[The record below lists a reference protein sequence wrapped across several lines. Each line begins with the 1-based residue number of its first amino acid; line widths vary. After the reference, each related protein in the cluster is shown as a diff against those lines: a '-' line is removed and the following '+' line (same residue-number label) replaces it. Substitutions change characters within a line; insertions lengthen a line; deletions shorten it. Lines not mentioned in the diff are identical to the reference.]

1 MDYGHWAQNALNHF
15 HLLSVSIV
23 VNLSI
28 NGCGYD
34 SSFNKKV
41 HAIFLFGQKSSK
53 SITDLFFLVNR
64 PKPAQNRH
72 TKTETAQKFEFLY
85 FGALPKTETAQKIKN
100 RPMFRPNRNYPLCIC
115 QSEFTENFYIKIPL

>member
-41 HAIFLFGQKSSK
+41 HAIFLFGKK
-53 SITDLFFLVNR
+53 V
-64 PKPAQNRH
+64 QN
-72 TKTETAQKFEFLY
+72 Q
-85 FGALPKTETAQKIKN
+85 
-100 RPMFRPNRNYPLCIC
+100 
-115 QSEFTENFYIKIPL
+115 

>member
-41 HAIFLFGQKSSK
+41 HAIFLFGKKSSK
-53 SITDLFFLVNR
+53 SITYLFFLVNR
-64 PKPAQNRH
+64 PKPVQNQH
-72 TKTETAQKFEFLY
+72 TKTETAQKNFGRFWVWILY
-85 FGALPKTETAQKIKN
+85 FSALFPKPKPPKKPKPAQCSGLI
-100 RPMFRPNRNYPLCIC
+100 
-115 QSEFTENFYIKIPL
+115 